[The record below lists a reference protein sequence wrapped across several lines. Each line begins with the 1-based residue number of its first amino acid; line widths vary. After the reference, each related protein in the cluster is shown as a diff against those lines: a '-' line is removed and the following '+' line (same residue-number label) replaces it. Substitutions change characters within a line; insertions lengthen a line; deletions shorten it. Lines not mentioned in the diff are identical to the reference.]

1 MIQERNGGITLSKT
15 FCPLPWT
22 HLATH
27 PHGAVTLCCES
38 DMTNRASDSQN
49 ANKDYQTFHTTEYD
63 LNRIMNSD
71 LFKEVRMQ
79 MLNGEEPS
87 VCSKCYKYESMGN
100 GSKRTIELERLDYSL
115 EDAIIDTNFDGHID
129 HTNFEF
135 IELRLGNHC
144 NLACRSCNP
153 FSSTKWIKDWEKLHG
168 GTPIK
173 QNLFNWPLDEKF
185 WDSLK
190 KHCKKIKH
198 LYING
203 GEPLLIDKHKHF
215 LQFLVDNGYAENI
228 ELTYSTNST
237 IIDESYVDIWR
248 EFKYVDFLLSIDDIQ
263 ERNEYLRYPSNWD
276 KTIEA
281 LKWFSNLY
289 KYEDRGEHRLRS
301 RIMQT
306 VSIMNIYYVKE
317 AQDFFKKLN
326 LRVDHNFVH
335 DPRHYNAVNLPPYA
349 KQKVLDKLVNTPLH
363 SRFQNFL
370 NIDNN
375 PSYFNEFFEVNNK
388 LDEIRKESFK
398 HVFEE
403 WHEILRGKNDY

>member
-1 MIQERNGGITLSKT
+1 MSKT

-38 DMTNRASDSQN
+38 NMTNRASDSQN
-49 ANKDYQTFHTTEYD
+49 ANGDFQTFETTEYD
-63 LNRIMNSD
+63 LNKIMNSD
-71 LFKEVRMQ
+71 LFREVRMQ
-79 MLNGEEPS
+79 MLNGKEPS
-87 VCSKCYKYESMGN
+87 VCSTCYKYESMGN
-100 GSKRTIELERLDYSL
+100 QSKRTIELERLDYSL
-115 EDAIIDTNFDGHID
+115 EDAILDTNFDGYID

-168 GTPIK
+168 ETPVQ

-215 LQFLVDNGYAENI
+215 LQFLVDAGYAKNI

-237 IIDESYVDIWR
+237 IIDEGYVDIWR
-248 EFKYVDFLLSIDDIQ
+248 QFKYVNFWLSIDDIQ
-263 ERNEYLRYPSNWD
+263 ERNEYLRYPSNWT

-281 LKWFSNLY
+281 LTWFSSLY
-289 KYEDRGEHRLRS
+289 NYEDRGEHRLRP
-301 RIMQT
+301 RVMQT

-317 AQDFFKKLN
+317 AHDFFEKLN
-326 LRVDHNFVH
+326 LTVDHNFVN
-335 DPRHYNAVNLPPYA
+335 DPSYYNAVNLPPYA
-349 KQKVLDKLVNTPLH
+349 KQKALDRLKGIPPHIH
-363 SRFQNFL
+363 SKFQNFL

-375 PSYFNEFFEVNNK
+375 TDHFAQFFVVNNK

-398 HVFEE
+398 DIFGE
-403 WHEILRGKNDY
+403 WYEILRRSNG